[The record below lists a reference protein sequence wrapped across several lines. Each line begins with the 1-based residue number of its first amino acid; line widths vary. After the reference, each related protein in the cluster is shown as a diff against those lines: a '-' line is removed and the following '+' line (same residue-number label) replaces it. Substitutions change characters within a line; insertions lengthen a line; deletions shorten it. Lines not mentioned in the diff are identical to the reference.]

1 MSWDYLFLREWSR
14 WGEEIGKAERL
25 PKDVRAIKIGVVLR
39 SEEYCVLEET
49 SGHRPRGNELP

>member
-1 MSWDYLFLREWSR
+1 LREWSR

-25 PKDVRAIKIGVVLR
+25 PKDVRAVKIGVVLM
-39 SEEYCVLEET
+39 SKEYCVLEET